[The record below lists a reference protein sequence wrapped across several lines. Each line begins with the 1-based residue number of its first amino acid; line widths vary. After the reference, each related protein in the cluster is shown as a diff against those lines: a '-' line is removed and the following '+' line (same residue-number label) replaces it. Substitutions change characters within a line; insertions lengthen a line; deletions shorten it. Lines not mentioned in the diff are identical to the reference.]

1 MKTNFDPNAISPK
14 NGCFLGLKH
23 TVADSDIVLQQA
35 PWDVTTSYRPGT
47 VYGPECIIEASYQL
61 DMYSPYVK
69 DAWNTKIATIPMSQE
84 WKKLSAS
91 LRSEAVKVISA
102 LEKGASEDDPEIK
115 AILARVN
122 DRGATFHHQLYV
134 ETKALLEKNKKV
146 VTVGG
151 DHSVT
156 LGPLRAYVEKYPDL
170 SVLHIDAH
178 ADLREAYEGFTHSHA
193 SIMYN
198 VIQETKLKR
207 LVQVGIRDVSPAE
220 IKLIESSDRIK
231 TFFDWNLKNK
241 AYEGNTWKQIA
252 DEIVA
257 TLSTQVYISFD
268 IDGLDPK
275 YCPNTGTP
283 VPGGLEFDQAVYLFQ
298 SVKKAGKKIVGGD
311 LLEVAPGG
319 NGDQWD
325 GNIGARALWQ
335 VCLSMV
341 G

>member
-14 NGCFLGLKH
+14 NGCFLGLNH
-23 TVADSDIVLQQA
+23 TPQTSDIVLQLA

-47 VYGPECIIEASYQL
+47 VYGPETIIEASYQL
-61 DMYSPYVK
+61 DMYSPYIK
-69 DAWNTKIATIPMSQE
+69 EAWNTKIATLPLSNE
-84 WKKLSAS
+84 WKKLSIS
-91 LRSEAVKVISA
+91 LRAEAVKVISA
-102 LEKGASEDDPEIK
+102 LEKGASEDDPEVK
-115 AILARVN
+115 VTLARVN
-122 DRGATFHHQLYV
+122 DRGATFHHQLYAA
-134 ETKALLEKNKKV
+134 TKALLEKNKKV

-151 DHSVT
+151 DHSVS
-156 LGPLRAYVEKYPDL
+156 LGPLQAYVEKYPDL

-198 VIQETKLKR
+198 VIKTTKLKK

-220 IKLIESSDRIK
+220 INLIESTDRIK
-231 TFFDWNLKNK
+231 TFFDWDLKSR
-241 AYEGNTWKQIA
+241 AYEGDTWKNVA

-257 TLSTQVYISFD
+257 SLSAQVYISFD

-298 SVKKAGKKIVGGD
+298 SVKRAGKKIIGAD
-311 LLEVAPGG
+311 LLEVAPGP
-319 NGDQWD
+319 NADQWD
-325 GNIGARALWQ
+325 GNIGARVLWQ
-335 VCLSMV
+335 MCLSMV